1 MKFPLLLCAIL
12 LLAGCASSGT
22 KTGSFDYLSSTNNKT
37 LQQRI
42 AAGEDIN
49 KQDELGK
56 TPLHYAIQH
65 TPNAVRELLE
75 AGVNVNIQDLKGMT
89 PLHVA
94 VLYNEAMVV
103 PLLLKGADFTV
114 AATRLLKCN
123 GHRQA
128 RKSIKNANALQL
140 ASFCKKNYALNEF
153 ERFAKDTTSW
163 DQAKQSHSNALY
175 KNYLQQFP
183 NGIFNSEA
191 RLAITEIEQQ
201 AQADLKAQ
209 KKCAMGSL
217 DWVFIEG
224 NCKNKLAHGK
234 GVAVTL
240 EGGRFEG
247 KFQLGMFSE
256 GQYFEADELVYE
268 GPFQNDLPHGL
279 GICFFEGSYEEC
291 KQYKGQRI
299 DALYKQRQYMRAEL
313 GSMKKELAHLRQA
326 VYASARN
333 HNSSASSSS
342 SSSYGKY
349 GYLTD
354 LNSKDDVKRTVS
366 QVRAAVDLY
375 KALKK

>member
-1 MKFPLLLCAIL
+1 MKFLSLLATIL
-12 LLAGCASSGT
+12 LISGCASNTS
-22 KTGSFDYLSSTNNKT
+22 KTGSFDYLSNANNKT

-49 KQDELGK
+49 KQDNEGK
-56 TPLHYAIQH
+56 TPLHYALQH

-75 AGVNVNIQDLKGMT
+75 AGANVNIQDNKGMT

-103 PLLLKGADFTV
+103 PLLLEGADFTV
-114 AATRLLKCN
+114 AASRLLKCN

-128 RKSIKNANALQL
+128 RKSIDNANALQL

-163 DQAKQSHSNALY
+163 DDAQKTHVKSAY

-183 NGIFNSEA
+183 NGIFNSQA

-209 KKCAMGSL
+209 KKCAMGSF

-224 NCKNKLAHGK
+224 SCKNKLAHGK

-240 EGGRFEG
+240 EGKRFEG
-247 KFQLGMFSE
+247 EFTLGMFSE
-256 GQYFEADELVYE
+256 GQYFEADELVYD
-268 GPFQNDLPHGL
+268 GPYQNDLPHGL
-279 GICFFEGSYEEC
+279 GICLFEGAFEEC

-299 DALYKQRQYMRAEL
+299 DPLYKQRQYMRSEM
-313 GSMKKELAHLRQA
+313 GSMKQELAQLRRA
-326 VYASARN
+326 VYSSARS
-333 HNSSASSSS
+333 HASSSS
-342 SSSYGKY
+342 SSSGSGKY
-349 GYLTD
+349 SYLAD

-375 KALKK
+375 KALK